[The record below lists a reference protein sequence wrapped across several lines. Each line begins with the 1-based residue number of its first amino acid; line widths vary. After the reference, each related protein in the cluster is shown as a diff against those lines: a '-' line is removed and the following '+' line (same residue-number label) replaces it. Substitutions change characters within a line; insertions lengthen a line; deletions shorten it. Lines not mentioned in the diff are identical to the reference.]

1 MSNNTTNGTGLP
13 PPTKQGHVGTPAEAA
28 YNRMQQQSTSQA
40 ELIKRTSGGSKKKKG
55 GALIVAQVQPM
66 YKEVSGPGGT
76 VTDTQKNM
84 GSTSAQSQSNAEY
97 DNQLN
102 KGGGKRCKKG
112 GNPDWLWGC
121 YSGGKKRKTRTNKR
135 KTRRYR
141 KKTRRNK
148 K

>member
-28 YNRMQQQSTSQA
+28 YNYRSQQNTSQA
-40 ELIKRTSGGSKKKKG
+40 ELIKRTSGGSMKKKG
-55 GALIVAQVQPM
+55 GAITVPVLQTPYRTTGSPEQSPTGIAASNGR
-66 YKEVSGPGGT
+66 VSADSG
-76 VTDTQKNM
+76 
-84 GSTSAQSQSNAEY
+84 ARAEY